1 MTDIASPFSLSGHH
15 ALITGGGSGIG
26 LAAAR
31 CMRDAGAAVTI
42 VGSDA
47 AKLARAQAELGDV
60 SAMAFDVTAVDA
72 AEDFAA
78 RVADAHGPV
87 SILVNNAGNTVKKPL
102 DAMTPAD
109 FQSVLDVHVS
119 GAFALTRAFL
129 PQIAAQDA
137 GSVLFTASM
146 ASFLGIPEI
155 AGYSA
160 AKAALVGLTRSLAT
174 ELAPRGVRVNAVAP
188 GWIDTPLFQS
198 ASAKDPE
205 RVDRINRRIPMGRFG
220 TPEEIALAMVYLASP
235 AAAYVTGQVLAV
247 DGGALHAF

>member
-1 MTDIASPFSLSGHH
+1 MSDTPSPFALSGHH
-15 ALITGGGSGIG
+15 ALITGGGSGLG
-26 LAAAR
+26 LATAR
-31 CMRDAGAAVTI
+31 CMARAGAAVTI
-42 VGSDA
+42 VGTDA
-47 AKLARAQAELGDV
+47 AKLARAQAALGDAAADV
-60 SAMAFDVTAVDA
+60 FDVTAVDRA
-72 AEDFAA
+72 ADFAA
-78 RVADAHGPV
+78 RIADTHGPV
-87 SILVNNAGNTVKKPL
+87 SILVNNAGNTVKKPV
-102 DAMTPAD
+102 DTMTPGE

-129 PQIAAQDA
+129 PQIAAHGA
-137 GSVLFTASM
+137 GSILFTASM

-198 ASAKDPE
+198 ASARDPARVE
-205 RVDRINRRIPMGRFG
+205 RIDRRIPMGRFG
-220 TPEEIALAMVYLASP
+220 TPEDVGLAMQYLASP